1 MTGAEII
8 ERCQTLAGMSETPGA
23 ITRTYL
29 CPAMHDVH
37 RTLRAWMEEAGMNV
51 SIDAAGN
58 LRGVYAANEPDAW
71 RLLIGSHVDTVPD
84 AGAYDGVLGV
94 VIAISLVRAL
104 GGRRLQF
111 AIEVVAFS
119 EEEGVRFGV
128 PFIGSRAL
136 VGRLDDDLLARTD
149 ANGISVAQAMRDFGV
164 GQASWPVQAATLL
177 GYLEFHIEQG
187 PVLDSL
193 NLPLGVVTAIVGQSR
208 CDVTFRGEANHAG
221 TTPMHL
227 RRDALAAAA
236 RWTSFVERT
245 ARATP
250 GVVATVGGLHVHP
263 GAANVV
269 PGEARATLDVR
280 HADDAVR
287 RSVTSRLRCAA
298 EKIGGQ
304 RNVAVEWRQQLDQAA
319 VACDPGLTAMLARAV
334 QTNSPIHRMTSGAG
348 HDAMILAAIA
358 PVAMLFLRSPGGIS
372 HHPAESVHPADLDAA
387 LATGMTF
394 LEELERSHV

>member
-1 MTGAEII
+1 VYG
-8 ERCQTLAGMSETPGA
+8 QGTP
-23 ITRTYL
+23 
-29 CPAMHDVH
+29 
-37 RTLRAWMEEAGMNV
+37 
-51 SIDAAGN
+51 
-58 LRGVYAANEPDAW
+58 

-94 VIAISLVRAL
+94 VLAIELARAL
-104 GGRRLQF
+104 GGRRLKF

-136 VGRLDDDLLARTD
+136 VGRLDDELLGRSDARGVT
-149 ANGISVAQAMRDFGV
+149 VAQAIRDFGLDPART
-164 GQASWPVQAATLL
+164 GQEACPTL

-193 NLPLGVVTAIVGQSR
+193 GLPLGVVTAIVGQSR
-208 CDVTFRGEANHAG
+208 FDVTFRGAANHAG
-221 TTPMHL
+221 TTPMHM

-250 GVVATVGGLHVHP
+250 GVVATVGALHVHP
-263 GAANVV
+263 GAVNVV
-269 PGEARATLDVR
+269 PGEARASLDVR

-287 RSVTSRLRCAA
+287 RAVTTRLRCAA
-298 EKIGGQ
+298 EKIGAQ
-304 RNVAVEWRQQLDQAA
+304 RNVTVEWRQQLDQPA
-319 VACDPGLTAMLARAV
+319 VACDPDLTAMLARAV
-334 QTNSPIHRMTSGAG
+334 QTIAPVQRMTSGAG
-348 HDAMILAAIA
+348 HDAMIVAAIA

-372 HHPAESVHPADLDAA
+372 HHPAESVHAADVEAA
-387 LATGMTF
+387 LAAGIAF
-394 LEELERSHV
+394 LEELERSHA